1 MTIMKSADR
10 IIILFSWGSAC
21 ILTAA
26 LSGILGYV
34 VLKGADTL
42 NLKLFFGDTAPMDA
56 LMLKRQVFDGLFPAI
71 VGTLSLVVLSV
82 ILAVPLGLATGVY
95 LAEYAGGSAKK
106 VFNLFFDILA
116 GVPSIVVGLFGF
128 TVAVFLH
135 RHVSREIGPCLLV
148 SSLALALLVLPY
160 IIRTTQMALE
170 GLPADTRVTALAL
183 GATRLQNILHV
194 LLPHSLAGIMTGVIL
209 AVGRC
214 AEDTAVDPADRCGR
228 CGGRPPIALGALRG
242 APFPHL
248 LHIPQYANPE
258 QLLTGY
264 GASLILLVLC
274 LISCTQTAPTGG
286 DGFSNPQPAADE
298 HLPKHGIPS
307 QTRRGEQARHH

>member
-1 MTIMKSADR
+1 MMTMKSADR
-10 IIILFSWGSAC
+10 IIILFSWGSGF
-21 ILTAA
+21 ILFGA
-26 LSGILGYV
+26 LSAILGYV
-34 VLKGADTL
+34 ILKGAGTL
-42 NLKLFFGDTAPMDA
+42 DLKLFFGDTAPMDA
-56 LMLKRQVFDGLFPAI
+56 LMLKQQVFDGLFPAI

-128 TVAVFLH
+128 AVAVFLH

-170 GLPADTRVTALAL
+170 GLPADTRLTALAL

-194 LLPHSLAGIMTGVIL
+194 LLPRSLTSIMTGVIL

-214 AEDTAVDPADRCGR
+214 AEDTAVILLTGVVAAAGVPRSLLGHYE
-228 CGGRPPIALGALRG
+228 AL
-242 APFPHL
+242 PFY
-248 LHIPQYANPE
+248 IYYISSQYANPE

-264 GASLILLVLC
+264 GASLILLVICVGL
-274 LISCTQTAPTGG
+274 
-286 DGFSNPQPAADE
+286 FAAAFVI
-298 HLPKHGIPS
+298 K
-307 QTRRGEQARHH
+307 RRLSYIALYRA